1 MLPIKHKGSV
11 VEREAIERVNSAEP
25 HMRMPLPSVY
35 RQLVAASL
43 FLVSPGF
50 LGCRSYPWSPETV
63 DSTSQSVV
71 TRSEAAKPTRGP
83 TASGSGQ
90 SSSKRDAEY
99 AAQLA
104 KGRALEKSGKL
115 DAARE
120 VYERLIVWAP
130 DRYEAY
136 HRLAVV
142 CDRQQRYTE
151 AEALYVQ
158 AIRLNPAN
166 PDLFND
172 LGYCY
177 ILQGKFEKA
186 ERALLKAVG
195 LSPANERYRNNLGL
209 VYGYQGRYQEALE
222 QFRRGGSE
230 PDAWYNLAYVQWVR
244 QDEDL
249 ARQSL
254 ENALAL
260 NPNHLAAQQSLE
272 RISSGKTFF
281 VESPASQQNWRSYE
295 VSEGADFVSSTDSA
309 SPSTQE
315 QPSISGRPSV
325 PSPSLRLGMKNR
337 PSTQTQL
344 DVARSSWVS
353 RVQQESAP
361 SRSY

>member
-1 MLPIKHKGSV
+1 MRTSSTFIFRLP
-11 VEREAIERVNSAEP
+11 
-25 HMRMPLPSVY
+25 
-35 RQLVAASL
+35 LVASV
-43 FLVSPGF
+43 FLLGPGF
-50 LGCRSYPWSPETV
+50 LGCRSYPWSPESS
-63 DSTSQSVV
+63 DSTKAPIV
-71 TRSEAAKPTRGP
+71 TPSEMGNPPRERNSP
-83 TASGSGQ
+83 GSPQG
-90 SSSKRDAEY
+90 SAKRDAEY

-115 DAARE
+115 EAARE

-158 AIRLNPAN
+158 AIRINPAN

-177 ILQGKFEKA
+177 MLQGKFEKA

-209 VYGYQGRYQEALE
+209 VYGYLGRYQEALE

-244 QDEDL
+244 QDEEL

-260 NPNHLAAQQSLE
+260 NPNHLAARESLQ
-272 RISSGKTFF
+272 RITSGKSFF
-281 VESPASQQNWRSYE
+281 AESPAPQQSWRSYE
-295 VSEGADFVSSTDSA
+295 PAEGTDVASTND
-309 SPSTQE
+309 PST
-315 QPSISGRPSV
+315 
-325 PSPSLRLGMKNR
+325 PSPQDQTSPAVSNGPAASLRLGMKNR
-337 PSTQTQL
+337 PSTQTHL

-353 RVQQESAP
+353 RVREEAAP
-361 SRSY
+361 TRPY